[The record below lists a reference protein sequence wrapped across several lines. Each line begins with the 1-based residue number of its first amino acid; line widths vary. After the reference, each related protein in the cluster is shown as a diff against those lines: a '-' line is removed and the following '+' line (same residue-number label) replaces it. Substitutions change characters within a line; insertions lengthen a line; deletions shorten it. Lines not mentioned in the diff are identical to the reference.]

1 MNSAYYWRLF
11 RSLNPET
18 IILLYAMENS
28 AIVLVWNTTGKGKN
42 FIVFCEVTENIMAP
56 LHMARSERN
65 ILDHIPNGM
74 DPEYCRNVA
83 HAFMN
88 RAHEMYHHARKNS
101 CGLIFLD
108 KPLSVHY

>member
-28 AIVLVWNTTGKGKN
+28 AIVLVYNTTGKGKN
-42 FIVFCEVTENIMAP
+42 FIVFCDFTENI
-56 LHMARSERN
+56 SERN

-88 RAHEMYHHARKNS
+88 RAHEMYRHARKNS
-101 CGLIFLD
+101 
-108 KPLSVHY
+108 